1 MKYQLVC
8 EYPGSPK
15 EGTIVKYGIYKDIV
29 AGQLKD
35 IECFLE
41 VDNENEIVPYW
52 HVINHPSYWA
62 KIDESVLVV
71 EDIEHLIHIEV
82 FRWGHS
88 GGQHVNKGDSA
99 VRLTCDELYFR
110 VDCGYHRSIYQN
122 REVCLEA
129 LQAFLDKL
137 PMSVKEYYKNKI
149 NNGDSTLST

>member
-1 MKYQLVC
+1 MKYELIK

-15 EGTIVKYGIYKDIV
+15 QGTIVKYGTYKDV
-29 AGQLKD
+29 AAGQLKD

-71 EDIEHLIHIEV
+71 EDIKHLVRIEA
-82 FRWGHS
+82 FRWGDH
-88 GGQHVNKGDSA
+88 GGQHVNKVDSA

-110 VDCGYHRSIYQN
+110 ADCGYHRSRNQN
-122 REVCLEA
+122 IDVCLDS

-137 PMSVKEYYKNKI
+137 PESVIEHYKK
-149 NNGDSTLST
+149 

>member
-1 MKYQLVC
+1 MKYELIK

-15 EGTIVKYGIYKDIV
+15 QGTIVKYGTYKDV
-29 AGQLKD
+29 AAGQLKD

-71 EDIEHLIHIEV
+71 EDIKHLVRIEA
-82 FRWGHS
+82 FRWGDH
-88 GGQHVNKGDSA
+88 GGQHVNKVDSA
-99 VRLTCDELYFR
+99 VRLTCEEFNFR
-110 VDCGYHRSIYQN
+110 IECGYHRSSWQN
-122 REVCLEA
+122 KFVCLQA

-137 PMSVKEYYKNKI
+137 PESVKEYYKNER
-149 NNGDSTLST
+149 NTTHLL